1 MSNKGQQNFFTIL
14 IAAVA
19 TFVLG
24 PIAFTWMG
32 ATTTLS
38 TFASFAVR
46 AAVGLIANAL
56 QPDPPKRVQGYRVTQ
71 RGTAIDHQVVYGKAR
86 VAGTIVFDKTTG
98 TNNKYLHRVIA
109 FTGHEIESFDKLY
122 INGLE
127 VETLA
132 GDGNVT
138 SIIDE
143 NGSSSGRYNGYIRI
157 KKHFGADSQT
167 ADADLVSEVAEW
179 TTNHRLRGISYLYV
193 RMMFKQEVYPN
204 GIPEITAD
212 IKGKKVYNPA
222 TTLTAWSDNPAL
234 CVRDYLTSSYGL
246 NDISANIDDTLVTT
260 AANACNRTASN
271 ADTWFTMNGAFN
283 TSAVPADI
291 LNTLLSTMG
300 GTLWFSQGK
309 WRMRAA
315 IWEAPTLTLDE
326 DDLRGPLS
334 VNTRHSR
341 RDNFNVIKGT
351 FSGPE
356 TQWFPSDYPE
366 YKVAQAITDDGGIE
380 SVVDLN
386 LPFTDNAAE
395 CQRVARIVYERN
407 RQQLTV
413 KGNFGLRAFDLQVG
427 DVVRLDNARL
437 GFDDLNIKYFEV
449 VDWNFAA
456 SVGEIIVSLTLR
468 ETSSS
473 VFDEIDSYATFEL
486 DNTSLSSPFDVQT
499 VTYGNPQTSA
509 PINRD
514 GTAIP
519 EILFTWS
526 VDNTDEV
533 DYFIFS
539 YKKSGDSVYTSINV
553 SDTYYRLSAVISGV
567 TYDYAIQAVNHKGV
581 RSPFSASTVSTAN
594 DSVAPAAPTA
604 LTANGGYK
612 NIVLNWINPTDY
624 DLAYVEVY
632 RVEGSDVFIGA
643 VSGTS
648 FVDGGRADETSYTY
662 KLKAVDF
669 SGNKSAFTATQS
681 AQTLAGTA
689 GTPGADGYN
698 VAVVTLYNKNTSS
711 VTPPSTFSGTFT
723 YTFST
728 GALTGGTPNGWT
740 QTAPSIS
747 NGEYLWVRQATAT
760 AQTATDTIASAEFSA
775 GSVVGVGGVDGTN
788 GTNGTNGAAGLNNAT
803 VFLYHK
809 NTSSVT
815 PPAAFT
821 GTATY
826 TFSTGAITGLTLNGW
841 SQTPPTLSQGEYL
854 WFRLATA
861 SSNTTT
867 DTIAI
872 GEWATAAVQG
882 GVGTDGATGATGSA
896 GADGYNAAVV
906 TIFNKNTSSVTPPSN
921 PSGTFTYTFSTGAL
935 TGGTPNGWAT
945 TAPSLS
951 QGDYLWAKQA
961 TAYSQG
967 TTDSVTAAEFGSATV
982 VGIGGTDGATGA
994 TGATGAAG
1002 LNSAPVFLYRKNTSS
1017 VTPPSAFSGTFTYT
1031 FSTKVLSGGTLNGWT
1046 TTPPSLVQ
1054 GEYLWFRQATASS
1067 ASATDT
1073 IPTSEFSAAAVLS
1086 GAGSDGATGST
1097 GATGARGAGWWR
1109 YEDTVNASTYYDT
1122 DTQNRV
1128 NAAFSTAVGL
1138 AIVEGDRFII
1148 SCTDDT
1154 AIAFIYSSGSWV
1166 SQDAFVD
1173 GNLLVD
1179 GTITGQKVAA
1189 ATIESDKMNVG
1200 SLSAITATM
1209 GQLDVT
1215 DYIRID
1221 TEGAAFLAGRD
1232 GASDISQDGFY
1243 IGREEFNGTLGF
1255 EVSHISEDENGDISG
1270 IVHNNNGFKVYNPK
1284 LMTGGS
1290 FNSTNVY
1297 LYTNGTSHNLGSGL
1311 TSVTFTAIGGGGG
1324 GGNSWNNYSS
1334 AEKLSEASA
1343 DVYFDSLTGWTTAAG
1358 TPAINASYLE
1368 IQNAE
1373 IRRSFTTISGR
1384 SYVLMMDHFTG
1395 SSNITIKIGTT
1406 DGGSEI
1412 ASYDF
1417 SNSSYQTEIR
1427 RGFVSTASTLY
1438 LSIDDNSTTGQKTT
1452 MDTIHVHETNYHGGD
1467 TTVKVWAGSVGGT
1480 LIATKTSLGG
1490 PGGRTALPAAWG
1502 GTINSEAG
1510 QSSTW
1515 GVGGPA
1521 VSRNTDGANATGYS
1535 AGGGGAGGDD
1545 YDIFDNKLG
1554 YAGKGG
1560 RKGSETTFVVDTSAY
1575 VGSDIIIEADVVGA
1589 GGAVGTL
1596 HTWQGGS
1603 GAPGFVI
1610 VQSPIGQTIE
1620 YEIGNLV
1627 PKFTPIATQTLAA
1640 SAIAATYTWTGL
1652 SAYEIISVEYNMSL
1666 DVASSV
1672 TIQARQAGGTW
1683 RTLRTQSTASAAS
1696 TTYMKFDIMYFNS
1709 THRKAFYVLSD
1720 EVPGNDFSGSTGG
1733 AAVEE
1738 RYMPWNSTG
1747 TNEAFSEIRVTH
1759 PLLDVINGDTWNSYI
1774 RISGARKANG
1784 QFPWSID

>member
-1 MSNKGQQNFFTIL
+1 LPS
-14 IAAVA
+14 
-19 TFVLG
+19 
-24 PIAFTWMG
+24 
-32 ATTTLS
+32 
-38 TFASFAVR
+38 R
-46 AAVGLIANAL
+46 
-56 QPDPPKRVQGYRVTQ
+56 
-71 RGTAIDHQVVYGKAR
+71 
-86 VAGTIVFDKTTG
+86 
-98 TNNKYLHRVIA
+98 
-109 FTGHEIESFDKLY
+109 HEIESFDKLY

-127 VETLA
+127 IETLA

-143 NGSSSGRYNGYIRI
+143 NGSSSGRYNDYIRI
-157 KKHFGADSQT
+157 KKHLGADSQT

-193 RMMFKQEVYPN
+193 RMKFKQEVYPN

-246 NDISANIDDTLVTT
+246 SDISANIDDTLVTT
-260 AANACNRTASN
+260 AANACDRTASN

-386 LPFTDNAAE
+386 LPFTDNADE

-427 DVVRLDNARL
+427 DVVRLDNVRL
-437 GFDDLNIKYFEV
+437 GFDNTNIKYFEV

-499 VTYGNPQTSA
+499 VTYGTPQTSA

-514 GTAIP
+514 GTVIP
-519 EILFTWS
+519 EILFNWS
-526 VDNTDEV
+526 VDNSDEV
-533 DYFIFS
+533 DYYIFS
-539 YKKSGDSVYTSINV
+539 YKKSGDSIYTSINV
-553 SDTYYRLSAVISGV
+553 SDTYYRLSAAISGV
-567 TYDYAIQAVNHKGV
+567 TYNYAIQAVNHKGV
-581 RSPFSASTVSTAN
+581 RSTFTAASVSTVN
-594 DSVAPAAPTA
+594 DSVAPSAPTGLIA
-604 LTANGGYK
+604 TGGYQ
-612 NIVLNWINPTDY
+612 NVVLDWINPTDY
-624 DLAYVEVY
+624 DFAYVEVY
-632 RVEGSDVFIGA
+632 RVEGSDVLVGT

-648 FVDGGRADETSYTY
+648 FVDGGRDNETLYTY

-669 SGNKSAFTATQS
+669 SGNKSSFTATQS
-681 AQTLAGTA
+681 AT
-689 GTPGADGYN
+689 
-698 VAVVTLYNKNTSS
+698 
-711 VTPPSTFSGTFT
+711 
-723 YTFST
+723 
-728 GALTGGTPNGWT
+728 
-740 QTAPSIS
+740 
-747 NGEYLWVRQATAT
+747 
-760 AQTATDTIASAEFSA
+760 TIAEVS
-775 GSVVGVGGVDGTN
+775 GPP
-788 GTNGTNGAAGLNNAT
+788 GAAG
-803 VFLYHK
+803 
-809 NTSSVT
+809 S
-815 PPAAFT
+815 
-821 GTATY
+821 
-826 TFSTGAITGLTLNGW
+826 
-841 SQTPPTLSQGEYL
+841 
-854 WFRLATA
+854 
-861 SSNTTT
+861 
-867 DTIAI
+867 
-872 GEWATAAVQG
+872 
-882 GVGTDGATGATGSA
+882 
-896 GADGYNAAVV
+896 
-906 TIFNKNTSSVTPPSN
+906 
-921 PSGTFTYTFSTGAL
+921 
-935 TGGTPNGWAT
+935 
-945 TAPSLS
+945 
-951 QGDYLWAKQA
+951 
-961 TAYSQG
+961 
-967 TTDSVTAAEFGSATV
+967 
-982 VGIGGTDGATGA
+982 
-994 TGATGAAG
+994 
-1002 LNSAPVFLYRKNTSS
+1002 
-1017 VTPPSAFSGTFTYT
+1017 
-1031 FSTKVLSGGTLNGWT
+1031 
-1046 TTPPSLVQ
+1046 
-1054 GEYLWFRQATASS
+1054 
-1067 ASATDT
+1067 
-1073 IPTSEFSAAAVLS
+1073 
-1086 GAGSDGATGST
+1086 
-1097 GATGARGAGWWR
+1097 RGAGWWR
-1109 YEDTVNASTYYDT
+1109 YVDTTNASTYYDT
-1122 DTQNRV
+1122 DTQSRV

-1166 SQDAFVD
+1166 AQEAFVD

-1189 ATIESDKMNVG
+1189 ATIESDKISVG

-1215 DYIRID
+1215 DFIRID

-1232 GASDISQDGFY
+1232 GSSDISQDGFY
-1243 IGREEFNGTLGF
+1243 IGRETFDGSLGF

-1270 IVHNNNGFKVYNPK
+1270 IIHNNNGFKVYNPK
-1284 LMTGGS
+1284 LTTGGS
-1290 FNSTNVY
+1290 FSSTNVY
-1297 LYTNGTSHNLGSGL
+1297 LYSNGSSHNLGSGL
-1311 TSVTFTAIGGGGG
+1311 TEVTFTAIGAGGG
-1324 GGNSWNNYSS
+1324 GGNSFANGSS
-1334 AEKLSEASA
+1334 AETLSNAGA

-1358 TPAINASYLE
+1358 TPIVAGGYLE

-1373 IRRSFTTISGR
+1373 IRRSFTTTSGR
-1384 SYVLMMDHFTG
+1384 SYVLILDHFTA
-1395 SSNITIKIGTT
+1395 SSNVTINIGTT
-1406 DGGSEI
+1406 DGGSEV
-1412 ASYDF
+1412 ASYVL
-1417 SNSSYQTEIR
+1417 SNETYQTELR
-1427 RGFVSTASTLY
+1427 RAFVSTAGTLY
-1438 LSIDDNSTTGQKTT
+1438 LSIDDNSTTGQKTM

-1490 PGGRTALPAAWG
+1490 PGGRTALPPAWG

-1510 QSSTW
+1510 QNSTW
-1515 GVGGPA
+1515 GDGGPA
-1521 VSRNTDGANATGYS
+1521 VDRNTDGANATGYS
-1535 AGGGGAGGDD
+1535 AGGGGAGGDN
-1545 YDIFDNKLG
+1545 YDLFDNQLG

-1560 RKGSETTFVVDTSAY
+1560 RKGSEATFVVDTSAH

-1603 GAPGFVI
+1603 GSPGFVI

-1620 YEIGNLV
+1620 YSIGNLV
-1627 PKFTPIATQTLAA
+1627 PKFTPIATQTLAS
-1640 SAIAATYTWTGL
+1640 SAIAATYTWTDL
-1652 SAYEIISVEYNMSL
+1652 SAYEIISVEYNMTL

-1672 TIQARQAGGTW
+1672 TIEARQTGGTW
-1683 RTLRTQSTASAAS
+1683 RTLRTQST
-1696 TTYMKFDIMYFNS
+1696 TTSDDTAYMKFDIMYFNS
-1709 THRKAFYVLSD
+1709 THRKAFYVLSA
-1720 EVPGNDFSGSTGG
+1720 EITNNDFSGSTGG
-1733 AAVEE
+1733 AETSE

-1747 TNEAFSEIRVTH
+1747 TAEAFSEIRVTH
-1759 PLLDVINGDTWNSYI
+1759 PALDPINGDTWNSYI
-1774 RISGARKANG
+1774 RISGVKKANG